1 MIRPA
6 VNLRPLLSVVLV
18 SGGPFMRTSFRL
30 GSFCLLSSL
39 AVGCTITESDPLLD
53 DAGETSVIADDGT
66 DTQVTDTGT
75 PETDAAPT
83 FAVIIQANALVGGT
97 TDDVRDYGG
106 GSTYSDIAVGGRIYE
121 AYAVYEGTPRVESTR
136 IGNATTGSGRV
147 DGRLIGLPTDKGELT
162 FTVTGYLRGLNGNA
176 AAVPSVRVPWAR
188 TTCKATPSKN
198 ADVIATCA
206 TKLALIPDL
215 KGIVFSSDVLPD
227 GYCAGKG
234 ATDFELLRARTPA
247 AGTAVV
253 SKTTNDCQGVVFVP
267 ESEFAAQEVTGITTW
282 GLSAEVKSATSACS
296 LITPCRVDRKTGTDK
311 LDIYV
316 VGSACQLTNTSTGG
330 TCF

>member
-1 MIRPA
+1 
-6 VNLRPLLSVVLV
+6 
-18 SGGPFMRTSFRL
+18 MRTSFRL
-30 GSFCLLSSL
+30 GSFCLLASL

-66 DTQVTDTGT
+66 DTQVADTGT

-83 FAVIIQANALVGGT
+83 FAVVFQPSTLLGSADT
-97 TDDVRDYGG
+97 EMKDFGG
-106 GSTYSDIAVGGRIYE
+106 GSTFADLAVGNRIYE
-121 AYAVYEGTPRVESTR
+121 AYAVYESGATKLESTR
-136 IGNATTGSGRV
+136 IGNKLPPESGRL
-147 DGRLIGLPTDKGELT
+147 DGRLTGLPTDKGELT

-176 AAVPSVRVPWAR
+176 AAVPSVRIPWAR
-188 TTCKATPSKN
+188 TTCKATPSKT
-198 ADVIATCA
+198 ADVIATCS
-206 TKLALIPDL
+206 KLTFIADL

-227 GYCAGKG
+227 GYCTGKG

-267 ESEFAAQEVTGITTW
+267 ESEFAAQEVNGITTW

-311 LDIYV
+311 IDIYV